1 MDLLFLGTSSGVPIK
16 QRNVTA
22 LAVLPNGGKNWY
34 LVDCGEG
41 TQHQLLHTP
50 LSVANLKA
58 IFITHVHGDHCYGL
72 IGLLAGASMSGR
84 KKPLPIIA
92 PQAIADWIRITRELT
107 QLYLP
112 FELELIAVEALPTWA
127 NAEVSVQ
134 PILLSHRVPSYAYQ
148 FITAPGAPRIDAQ
161 KLLQE
166 KIPQNQIWGQLQQ
179 GQDVEH
185 DGKILRSEDYLQPPR
200 PGCKIVVGGDNDQP
214 ELLSQACQGA
224 QVLVHE
230 ATYTA
235 VDCAK
240 VGPRG
245 HSSAAQVA
253 AFAQA
258 VALPN
263 LVLTHFSPRYHGDV
277 GKPSSI
283 AEIEQE
289 ARAQYQGK
297 LFLAEDFARY
307 HLDGAGQL
315 ACCPAPGKHRTGLV
329 L

>member
-22 LAVLPNGGKNWY
+22 LAVIPNGGKNWY

-92 PQAIADWIRITRELT
+92 PQAIADWINITQQLT

-112 FELELIAVEALPTWA
+112 FELQFIAVEALPTWQD
-127 NAEVSVQ
+127 AEVTVK
-134 PILLSHRVPSYAYQ
+134 PILLSHRVPSWAYQ
-148 FITAPGAPRIDAQ
+148 LTQAAGARRIDAQ

-179 GQDVEH
+179 GQDVEYE
-185 DGKILRSEDYLQPPR
+185 GKLLRSEDYLQPPR

-214 ELLSQACQGA
+214 ELLSDACQGA

-235 VDCAK
+235 TDSAK

-253 AFAQA
+253 AFAQGM
-258 VALPN
+258 ALPH
-263 LVLTHFSPRYHGDV
+263 LILTHFSPRYHGDV
-277 GKPSSI
+277 SKPSSI

-289 ARAQYQGK
+289 ARAHYQGQ

-307 HLDGAGQL
+307 HLDSAGQL
-315 ACCPAPGKHRTGLV
+315 ARLLP
-329 L
+329 

>member
-22 LAVLPNGGKNWY
+22 LALIPNGGKNWY

-50 LSVANLKA
+50 LSVAKLQA

-92 PQAIADWIRITRELT
+92 PQAIADWINITQQLT

-112 FELELIAVEALPTWA
+112 FELQFIAVEALPTWQDT
-127 NAEVSVQ
+127 EVTVK
-134 PILLSHRVPSYAYQ
+134 PVVLSHRVPSYAYQ
-148 FITAPGAPRIDAQ
+148 FTQAPGARRIDAQ
-161 KLLQE
+161 KLRQE
-166 KIPQNQIWGQLQQ
+166 KIPQSQIWGQLHQ
-179 GQDVEH
+179 GQDVSYE
-185 DGKILRSEDYLQPPR
+185 GKILRSQDYLQPTR
-200 PGCKIVVGGDNDQP
+200 PGCKVVVGGDNDQP

-235 VDCAK
+235 ADSAK
-240 VGPRG
+240 IGPRG

-258 VALPN
+258 VALPH
-263 LVLTHFSPRYHGDV
+263 LILTHFSSRYHGNV
-277 GKPSSI
+277 NMPSSI

-289 ARAQYQGK
+289 ALAHYRGQ
-297 LFLAEDFARY
+297 LFLAKDFARY
-307 HLDGAGQL
+307 RLHKAGQL
-315 ACCPAPGKHRTGLV
+315 ERVA
-329 L
+329 